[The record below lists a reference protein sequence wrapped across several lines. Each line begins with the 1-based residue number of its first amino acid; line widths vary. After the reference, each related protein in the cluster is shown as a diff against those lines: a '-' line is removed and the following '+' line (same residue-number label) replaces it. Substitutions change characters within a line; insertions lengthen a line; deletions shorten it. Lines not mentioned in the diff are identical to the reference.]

1 VTLTVIEE
9 AVCSGARLS
18 EACKLAGVT
27 PRTLQ
32 RWRAQGAEGGEDRR
46 RGPNKAP
53 RNKLSDAE
61 REHILEVVNSEPY
74 RDLSP
79 KQIVPRLADQGQY
92 IGSESTIYR
101 VLEEAGQKSH
111 REPIKPRAFHK
122 PQERTATGPCQIL
135 CWDITYLPAA
145 VRGQFYYLYL
155 FLDIWSRK
163 IVGWGVHD
171 EQCGRFAAELLEA
184 TCDSLGVCADG
195 IVLHSDNGKPMKGS
209 SMLSTMQLLGIVPS
223 FSRPHVSDDNPYVE
237 SLFRTLK
244 YRPGYAG
251 QRFGSLE
258 EALAWVARFVRWY
271 NHEHMHSAIGFVTP
285 HDRHAGRDVTIL
297 AARRCVY
304 AKAHTQHPERWTGDV
319 RAWKRP
325 AKVRLHPDRELINL
339 TPRGDRLSA

>member
-1 VTLTVIEE
+1 MTLSLIEE
-9 AVCSGARLS
+9 AVCSGARVH
-18 EACKLAGVT
+18 EACKLTGVT

-32 RWRAQGAEGGEDRR
+32 RWRGQGPDGGDDRR
-46 RGPNKAP
+46 RGPHKP
-53 RNKLSDAE
+53 PINKLCDAE
-61 REHILEVVNSEPY
+61 REHILEVVNSESY

-79 KQIVPRLADQGQY
+79 KQIVPRLADQGEY

-101 VLEEAGQKSH
+101 ILEEAGQKSH
-111 REPIKPRAFHK
+111 REPAKPRACHK
-122 PQERTATGPCQIL
+122 PQARTATGPCQIL

-171 EQCGRFAAELLEA
+171 EQCSKHAAELLEA
-184 TCDSLGVCADG
+184 TCETLDVVPGRT
-195 IVLHSDNGKPMKGS
+195 VLHSDNGKPMKGS

-251 QRFGSLE
+251 QRFESLE
-258 EALAWVARFVRWY
+258 EAVAWVERFVRWY
-271 NHEHMHSAIGFVTP
+271 NHEHLHSAIGFVSP
-285 HDRHAGRDVTIL
+285 HDRHEGRDVQIL
-297 AARRCVY
+297 AGRRRVY
-304 AKAHTQHPERWTGDV
+304 TKTNRCHPERWTGNV
-319 RAWKRP
+319 RKWGRP
-325 AKVRLHPDRELINL
+325 TRVRLNPDRDLIDL
-339 TPRGDRLSA
+339 TPRGDRMSA